1 MTRLILKKKRKE
13 RYPFSKLRVYFNAV
27 TGFLALALS
36 LWLLGGF
43 STALIVASY
52 IILVTA
58 ITVLSLE
65 LKLYLLRRMEES
77 ESEQNNPE
85 GDEDRPRSF
94 LNWRLIGTVAVLV
107 VVLLLPVVTAVLVD
121 PVWWFV
127 CFSSFVVGFSISE
140 VFLYLAT
147 EH

>member
-58 ITVLSLE
+58 ITVLSL
-65 LKLYLLRRMEES
+65 
-77 ESEQNNPE
+77 
-85 GDEDRPRSF
+85 
-94 LNWRLIGTVAVLV
+94 
-107 VVLLLPVVTAVLVD
+107 
-121 PVWWFV
+121 
-127 CFSSFVVGFSISE
+127 
-140 VFLYLAT
+140 
-147 EH
+147 